1 MNYRVSPFNALN
13 QINRELNRFFDDR
26 PLGQISENS
35 NWSPQ
40 VDISETEDSF
50 LVTADMPGVKPEDI
64 EISLHQGVLTLKGER
79 KTEEEVSEANF
90 TRRERV
96 RGTFYRQFTVP
107 QTADEDTVSAK
118 SNHGVLEITIPKGHK
133 AKPISITVEGDE

>member
-13 QINRELNRFFDDR
+13 QLNRELNRFFDDR
-26 PLGQISENS
+26 PLGQLSEGS

-40 VDISETEDSF
+40 VDISESEDSF

-64 EISLHQGVLTLKGER
+64 EISLHQGVLTIKGER
-79 KTEEEVSEANF
+79 NTEEEVNEANF

-118 SNHGVLEITIPKGHK
+118 SNHGVLEITIPKGQK